1 MFVDKSYSPSVN
13 AHKLVALRATQDLIL
28 SNQNEKAIK
37 LMDTYFT
44 GFPNF
49 NFPYE
54 QSMLSFIRMYITA
67 GAYDKAK
74 THMDI
79 MAKMAVQNNTFFNS
93 LTSADLQT
101 YTLRME
107 YEQNQNIMSE
117 LINLAELGKDNAY
130 AEDLKKMF
138 GNNIKPKQ
146 NQQGPLLN

>member
-1 MFVDKSYSPSVN
+1 
-13 AHKLVALRATQDLIL
+13 
-28 SNQNEKAIK
+28 
-37 LMDTYFT
+37 
-44 GFPNF
+44 
-49 NFPYE
+49 
-54 QSMLSFIRMYITA
+54 MYITA